1 MQAAL
6 HRKRMDVVRDP
17 QEVAKI
23 EKWPAYSGEVAT
35 KTGSTVYCMGRN

>member
-17 QEVAKI
+17 QEVA
-23 EKWPAYSGEVAT
+23 EVERWPAYSG
-35 KTGSTVYCMGRN
+35 GC